1 MIDLPEWMVNDMG
14 WYEGTVLQLEMSP
27 DNELLHSVKEEDFKV
42 TWTTLKAMVGL
53 MHTSYKEE
61 DLSYTKLPAQKIEV
75 ENPSLDDHSY

>member
-1 MIDLPEWMVNDMG
+1 MIKET
-14 WYEGTVLQLEMSP
+14 ETVYHFYAKDQCI
-27 DNELLHSVKEEDFKV
+27 LHSIKEEDFKI

-61 DLSYTKLPAQKIEV
+61 DLTYIKLPEQKKE